1 MRIVVL
7 DTWPCEPSL
16 GGERFQGLTATAS
29 TGDQLG
35 ERAVIVVLVLGC
47 AWSPLSI
54 PALFITWWLA
64 WRHPFAAGRLTKALT
79 AVTVAVIIGGAIE
92 SPVRTVLAQF
102 AWMSRL
108 GCVIMLGLGF
118 ILIDRQLTP
127 DDPGSS
133 R

>member
-1 MRIVVL
+1 M
-7 DTWPCEPSL
+7 
-16 GGERFQGLTATAS
+16 
-29 TGDQLG
+29 
-35 ERAVIVVLVLGC
+35 
-47 AWSPLSI
+47 
-54 PALFITWWLA
+54 
-64 WRHPFAAGRLTKALT
+64 
-79 AVTVAVIIGGAIE
+79 TVAVIIGGAIE

>member
-1 MRIVVL
+1 MDCRPHPGMRMVSNVY
-7 DTWPCEPSL
+7 S
-16 GGERFQGLTATAS
+16 
-29 TGDQLG
+29 
-35 ERAVIVVLVLGC
+35 
-47 AWSPLSI
+47 SPLV
-54 PALFITWWLA
+54 TWWLA

-79 AVTVAVIIGGAIE
+79 AVTVAVIIGGAVE